1 MTRARVREVSRDA
14 RLDAL
19 LQMLYA
25 ADSVLDVG
33 PGINPA
39 WFFTAHTHICVEAH
53 RPYVARLQAT
63 HGSDPRFV
71 FLAGRGQDV
80 LPHLPDDSI
89 DTAVALD
96 VIEHL
101 DRADGF
107 ALLDELTRIARQQ
120 VVIATPLGFYPQE
133 FAPGQSDRWGMDGGH
148 WQTHRS
154 GWTPDDMLALDP
166 RWSILLSPDF
176 HQVDQHNRPLD
187 QPWPAFWAVFT
198 KVEPVRRPT
207 LYELQQRGGR
217 LGKLPAPLRDSI
229 RAVRRLVRSG
239 GRN

>member
-89 DTAVALD
+89 DSAVALD
-96 VIEHL
+96 VIEV
-101 DRADGF
+101 
-107 ALLDELTRIARQQ
+107 LLREAASTKRE
-120 VVIATPLGFYPQE
+120 PL
-133 FAPGQSDRWGMDGGH
+133 
-148 WQTHRS
+148 
-154 GWTPDDMLALDP
+154 
-166 RWSILLSPDF
+166 
-176 HQVDQHNRPLD
+176 VDQARKL
-187 QPWPAFWAVFT
+187 ARFARR
-198 KVEPVRRPT
+198 VR
-207 LYELQQRGGR
+207 Y
-217 LGKLPAPLRDSI
+217 
-229 RAVRRLVRSG
+229 RR
-239 GRN
+239 